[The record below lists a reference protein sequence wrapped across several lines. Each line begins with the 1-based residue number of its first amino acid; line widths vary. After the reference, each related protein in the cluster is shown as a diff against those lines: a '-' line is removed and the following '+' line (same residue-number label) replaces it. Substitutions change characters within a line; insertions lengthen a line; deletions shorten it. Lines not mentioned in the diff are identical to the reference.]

1 MVLSELPTP
10 VLLQSLAGGKSF
22 SFFVSGQKSTRLNHC
37 PVSSKLGIRNNG
49 ALGAFFKKLPGNWVL
64 TPLLMVW
71 SVQMLSPARP
81 SPSLKSKLGDLLHRA
96 SAGRLEALRSPSLV
110 ALLAQDD
117 KPALWDSSA
126 ISSHCLQP
134 ASSRQFRC
142 YSTSRYL
149 LVFSHSFGNDLPLEY
164 FTHLW
169 NFF

>member
-10 VLLQSLAGGKSF
+10 VLLRSLAGGKSF
-22 SFFVSGQKSTRLNHC
+22 SFFVSGRKSTRLNHC
-37 PVSSKLGIRNNG
+37 PVSSKLGIRNNS
-49 ALGAFFKKLPGNWVL
+49 ALGPFFEELPRNWVL
-64 TPLLMVW
+64 TPLLMLW

-81 SPSLKSKLGDLLHRA
+81 SPSLESKFGDLLHRA
-96 SAGRLEALRSPSLV
+96 SAGQLRSPSLV
-110 ALLAQDD
+110 ALPAQDD

-134 ASSRQFRC
+134 ASCRQFRC